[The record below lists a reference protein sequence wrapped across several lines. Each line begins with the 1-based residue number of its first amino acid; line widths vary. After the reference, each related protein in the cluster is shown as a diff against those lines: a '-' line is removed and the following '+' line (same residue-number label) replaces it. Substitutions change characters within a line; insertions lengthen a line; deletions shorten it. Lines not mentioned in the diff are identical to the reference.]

1 MRHDRHL
8 ASGALLLALV
18 VALGGCAREPI
29 RPIPLEQ
36 ANTAAWFESGP
47 GIGLADD
54 DKADF
59 DRARELS
66 AARRDAEALAIHRE
80 LAAQG
85 VAESAYELAKAYRY
99 GHGVERDP
107 ALGVQWLIAAA
118 STPNTRQAHATHQL
132 GRAFL
137 DGDGVPRDVEL
148 ARRLLRHAKDHQ
160 YSGSA
165 VELAKIHAQGL
176 GVRENLA
183 RAERLALEGVGE
195 DDINSHLWL
204 LRAYRADGALGSKP
218 QQASALAHNAIA
230 LLRERVEWHDDP
242 RAMRDL
248 AIIHYQGLGVPQ
260 NRELALDWLHRAA
273 EASYPEYLVDVG
285 EDLLRGSDGFARDPE
300 RAVYIL
306 NSAVQR
312 YGHPEAVTLMAGA
325 YRDGIGVE
333 RDTERAQALYR
344 QAVAMGS
351 MKAHR
356 DYGRMLAASGDPA
369 TVLRGVALLDKAAA
383 NDMPRAWAALGELH
397 VTQGF
402 AGADPAKG
410 VVLLQRAHDAGI
422 VSATTDL
429 GRAYL
434 DERGVAR
441 DAERAQTLL
450 LAAAKAGHVGAM
462 VTLGREFLD
471 GTRLAHRPDDARQW
485 LQRAAEAGSQSARR
499 QLGIALLRS
508 EIAGDA
514 TRGASIVAEFAN
526 TGDTFAMMELGRAY
540 RDGHSVA
547 RDPIAS
553 RRWFERAHAAGD
565 TDAAPSLAS
574 MIYAEATRA
583 RVPDP
588 ARLKEAVRLGH
599 PGAMAL
605 LGRWYLDGE
614 HGLYPPQAGV
624 TLLMRAAAA
633 GNSHAAATLGSAL
646 LHGTG
651 HLQQD
656 VSSGL
661 RLLEQAAAAG
671 QRTAQRELGYA
682 LLTGKAGS
690 RDSRR
695 GLALLEQAAHAY
707 DPHAM
712 RLLGELYLQEHP
724 GITRSPERAERWLR
738 QAVREDDVS
747 SMTTLGAAYLDNV
760 HFKGRTEDGL
770 RLLREAV
777 QHGDDSALLRL
788 GEFYIYGGHGLP
800 PRPKEGEA
808 LLERAVANGH
818 TGAMGALGRAY
829 LNGDL
834 GPSRQAD
841 GARLLLRAARA
852 GHPTAQYALAEAY
865 LKSQGLASTNREYA
879 QTWLQSMVAGDTE
892 IAVRTL
898 TQMLRETSVRV
909 PEPQSRP
916 GRPAGSP
923 PNREKFNERG

>member
-1 MRHDRHL
+1 MKHDHHF
-8 ASGALLLALV
+8 ATGTVLLALV
-18 VALGGCAREPI
+18 IALGGCARGPI

-66 AARRDAEALAIHRE
+66 AARHDAEAVAMHRE

-85 VAESAYELAKAYRY
+85 VAESAYELATAYRD
-99 GHGVERDP
+99 GRGVERNP
-107 ALGVQWLIAAA
+107 ALSVQWLIAAA

-148 ARRLLRHAKDHQ
+148 ARRLLDHAKDQQ

-183 RAERLALEGVGE
+183 QAERLALEGVRD
-195 DDINSHLWL
+195 DDISSHLWL
-204 LRAYRADGALGSKP
+204 LRAYRADGVLGSQP
-218 QQASALAHNAIA
+218 QRASALARDAIA
-230 LLRERVEWHDDP
+230 LLHERVESHDDP

-248 AIIHYQGLGVPQ
+248 AIIHHQGLGVPQ

-273 EASYPEYLVDVG
+273 EAGYPEYLVEVG
-285 EDLLRGSDGFARDPE
+285 EDLLRGSDGFAHDPE

-312 YGHPEAVTLMAGA
+312 YGHPEAVTLMASA

-333 RDTERAQALYR
+333 LDIERAHAMYR
-344 QAVAMGS
+344 HAVAMGS
-351 MKAHR
+351 MQAHR

-369 TVLRGVALLDKAAA
+369 AVQRGAALLDKAAA
-383 NDMPRAWAALGELH
+383 HDMPLAWAALGELH

-410 VVLLQRAHDAGI
+410 VALLERAHDAGI
-422 VSATTDL
+422 ASATAAL
-429 GRAYL
+429 GHAYL
-434 DERGVAR
+434 DGRGAAR
-441 DAERAQTLL
+441 DTERAQALL
-450 LAAAKAGHVGAM
+450 LAAAQAGHVGAM
-462 VTLGREFLD
+462 GTLGREYLD
-471 GTRLAHRPDDARQW
+471 GTRLARRPDDARLW
-485 LQRAAEAGSQSARR
+485 LERAAEAGSQSAHRK
-499 QLGIALLRS
+499 LGIALLRG

-514 TRGASIVAEFAN
+514 RRGESIVTGLAN
-526 TGDTFAMMELGRAY
+526 AGDTFAMMELGRAY
-540 RDGHSVA
+540 RDGPAVA
-547 RDPIAS
+547 RDPLAS
-553 RRWFERAHAAGD
+553 RRWFERAHAAGE

-574 MIYAEATRA
+574 MIYAEATRGG
-583 RVPDP
+583 VPDP

-599 PGAMAL
+599 EGAMAL
-605 LGRWYLDGE
+605 LGRWYLEGE
-614 HGLYPPQAGV
+614 YGLYPPQAGV
-624 TLLMRAAAA
+624 TLLSRAAAA
-633 GNSHAAATLGSAL
+633 GNSDAAATLGSAL

-651 HLQQD
+651 KLQQD
-656 VSSGL
+656 VSGGL
-661 RLLEQAAAAG
+661 RLLAQAAAAG
-671 QRTAQRELGYA
+671 ERTAQRELGYA
-682 LLTGKAGS
+682 LLTGNAAG
-690 RDSRR
+690 RDPRR
-695 GLALLEQAAHAY
+695 GLALLEQAAQAY

-712 RLLGELYLQEHP
+712 QLLGKLYLQGHP
-724 GITRSPERAERWLR
+724 GIARSPERAERWLR
-738 QAVREDDVS
+738 QAVQEDDVS
-747 SMTTLGAAYLDNV
+747 SMTTLGAAYLENA
-760 HFKGRTEDGL
+760 HFKGRTDEGL

-777 QHGDDSALLRL
+777 QHGDDTALLRL
-788 GEFYIYGGHGLP
+788 GEFYLYGGHGVP

-808 LLERAVANGH
+808 LLQRAVANGH
-818 TGAMGALGRAY
+818 PGAMGALGRAY

-834 GPSRQAD
+834 GPSRQDD
-841 GARLLLRAARA
+841 GARLLLSAARA

-865 LKSQGLASTNREYA
+865 LKSQGLAATNREYA

-898 TQMLRETSVRV
+898 TQMLRETNVRI
-909 PEPQSRP
+909 PEPESGPGQPARSR
-916 GRPAGSP
+916 S
-923 PNREKFNERG
+923 NREKSNEPG